1 MIPEQTQEI
10 TNNQSED
17 VDKII
22 EIRRTSTRNKK
33 TPSIR
38 GNDCLC

>member
-10 TNNQSED
+10 TNNNQSED

-22 EIRRTSTRNKK
+22 ETRRNSTRNKK
-33 TPSIR
+33 TPKYKR
-38 GNDCLC
+38 